1 MFKVE
6 CCGRTDSTVNKNVRH
21 IFYFKVTFRKSSCLG
36 EASHHQHT
44 PGVFTIDALTDSCCV
59 QSCANFC
66 WHWLKPLAEAVVLF
80 FLRKLLCY
88 SVRPWG
94 WTTQSQDA
102 NLLCHRCFICPLRS
116 HGNGSEREAN
126 VRRCWFHVCVT
137 LADRRRV
144 TKPLPVLT
152 QKRTSCTGRWQ
163 LVGRTSCRDQS
174 VSQSAL
180 CCLTRRSLQGREEFS
195 ITPDSRGILFSTF
208 TSNVKHLPQQ

>member
-80 FLRKLLCY
+80 FLRRLLCY
-88 SVRPWG
+88 SVRPLRVD
-94 WTTQSQDA
+94 DA
-102 NLLCHRCFICPLRS
+102 KPRCKFALRQM
-116 HGNGSEREAN
+116 
-126 VRRCWFHVCVT
+126 FY
-137 LADRRRV
+137 
-144 TKPLPVLT
+144 LPPSFT
-152 QKRTSCTGRWQ
+152 WEWKRTGGERSPLLISCM
-163 LVGRTSCRDQS
+163 CD
-174 VSQSAL
+174 
-180 CCLTRRSLQGREEFS
+180 FS
-195 ITPDSRGILFSTF
+195 
-208 TSNVKHLPQQ
+208 